1 MGIKSFEEYLNDI
14 LILKLKGSRTLYDT
28 DEINTL
34 LISSL
39 QKSEY
44 GKVIIDFSEVKG
56 KRSIIDSV
64 RRAES
69 FPRQFHKYKI
79 ALIEATENRE
89 VAVAEESV
97 FNNRGFVLRTFF
109 DINDGIDWLKSL
121 NNH

>member
-39 QKSEY
+39 EKSEY
-44 GKVIIDFSEVKG
+44 GKVIIDFSEVRG

-69 FPRQFHKYKI
+69 FPLRFHKYKI

-97 FNNRGFVLRTFF
+97 FNNRGFILRAFF